1 MASLRQILSYDVLM
15 PLGVCLCFFG
25 IIMRGLARS
34 SQRSIALRRQHRLH
48 HDKLESANQPDQQI
62 GWFERHLPTIA
73 NVMAVGGL
81 VMAVVAMV
89 RR

>member
-1 MASLRQILSYDVLM
+1 MNSLLQLVSYDVLL

-34 SQRSIALRRQHRLH
+34 SQRDIALRRQHRLH
-48 HDKLESANQPDQQI
+48 HDKLESANQPDRQT
-62 GWFERHLPTIA
+62 GWFERHLPAIA
-73 NVMAVGGL
+73 NSMTIGGL
-81 VMAVVAMV
+81 VITVVALV

>member
-1 MASLRQILSYDVLM
+1 MNSLRQLVSYDVLL

-34 SQRSIALRRQHRLH
+34 SQRDIALRRLHRLH
-48 HDKLESANQPDQQI
+48 HDKLENANQPDQQI
-62 GWFERHLPTIA
+62 GWFERHLPAIA
-73 NVMAVGGL
+73 NTMAIGGL
-81 VMAVVAMV
+81 VIAVVALV